1 MFLKRE
7 LAWVRMGARAQR
19 SKQKNRFERYYET
32 ATQDGPNIEQDVELC
47 IPPPPP
53 LGNRV
58 VELTNLGMELG
69 GRTLFGGFNLYF

>member
-1 MFLKRE
+1 ME
-7 LAWVRMGARAQR
+7 LV
-19 SKQKNRFERYYET
+19 
-32 ATQDGPNIEQDVELC
+32 

-69 GRTLFGGFNLYF
+69 GRALFSGFNFQF